1 MIASDRFREIFKN
14 VQNIVPE
21 SLDNKI
27 FEAGE
32 ENKTE
37 STKKT
42 PFEIIKEFILD
53 MLNIKNQGDFAKYE
67 SDAMKKYFGINVKP
81 ETLSS
86 EKPANLEKPKM
97 DPSSVQENSFVWE
110 GTQQTS
116 FSDGDRGC
124 LFAFPITRSNAVPH
138 EIIFIQPISLQPG
151 GLVEVRFTF
160 DHQALVTLEGQDA
173 KYSPAPTLANIF
185 DWSCNT
191 ATGESRSNVYYGL
204 MRNDITLVGTILM
217 CWVPCQNSSRNI
229 PLPPIEHGRIAKSAP
244 HTIRMNNGQTAPVY
258 PAKLSYYD
266 SQKQKSYPKISFNS
280 IKINR
285 ERDVEI
291 LREWS
296 NALQELRNH
305 GGTNGQRYWT

>member
-1 MIASDRFREIFKN
+1 
-14 VQNIVPE
+14 
-21 SLDNKI
+21 
-27 FEAGE
+27 
-32 ENKTE
+32 
-37 STKKT
+37 
-42 PFEIIKEFILD
+42 
-53 MLNIKNQGDFAKYE
+53 
-67 SDAMKKYFGINVKP
+67 
-81 ETLSS
+81 
-86 EKPANLEKPKM
+86 
-97 DPSSVQENSFVWE
+97 
-110 GTQQTS
+110 
-116 FSDGDRGC
+116 
-124 LFAFPITRSNAVPH
+124 
-138 EIIFIQPISLQPG
+138 
-151 GLVEVRFTF
+151 
-160 DHQALVTLEGQDA
+160 
-173 KYSPAPTLANIF
+173 
-185 DWSCNT
+185 
-191 ATGESRSNVYYGL
+191 